1 MLDIRQITVDEF
13 FDDRATDELLKQYA
27 DECAIDGMPRPF
39 PHAGSYH
46 ALESTGSFFIFG
58 AFVDSELVGF
68 MTVVMPILPHYSVRT
83 ATMESFF
90 VSPKHRNGGTGIKLI
105 KHVEAFATEQG
116 AVGFLI
122 SAPAGGRLE
131 KLLSRF
137 DYRHT
142 NTVFFR
148 KLA

>member
-1 MLDIRQITVDEF
+1 MLNIRQVTVDEF
-13 FDDRATDELLKQYA
+13 FDDPSTEILLAQYA
-27 DECAIDGMPRPF
+27 DECAIDEMPRPF

-46 ALESTGSFFIFG
+46 ALESTGAFFAFG
-58 AFVDSELVGF
+58 AYVDGTLVGF
-68 MTVVMPILPHYSVRT
+68 MSIVMPILPHYSVRA

-90 VSPKHRNGGTGIKLI
+90 VSQHHRKGGIGLKLI
-105 KHVEAFATEQG
+105 KHVEAFAANNG
-116 AVGFLI
+116 AAGLLI

-137 DYRHT
+137 NYRHT